1 MFTCGLSESSQS
13 SVNLDAI
20 SNADIVECILHYF
33 YSSKFIIDSD
43 LVQDVIPVAEMLQ
56 VISLKEACA
65 EHLLRQLTVSNCLG
79 VYAFADAHNCRKL
92 HEEALRVIQR
102 NFPELILGTEFK
114 QLSYNHVLSLVS
126 LDHLAVSNEARVY
139 DAIMCWVKH
148 NAEERRQHLKELLQ
162 QVRLPLVASEFLF
175 DQVSK
180 DPLITSDREC
190 HQILMDALQLK
201 YMPERVS
208 NSTARMV
215 TPRKL
220 PGGSVQV

>member
-1 MFTCGLSESSQS
+1 MWETQELCDVTLCVKGKEFRAHKVVLASSSPYFRAMFTCGLSESSQS

-162 QVRLPLVASEFLF
+162 QVRKEP
-175 DQVSK
+175 
-180 DPLITSDREC
+180 T
-190 HQILMDALQLK
+190 
-201 YMPERVS
+201 YM
-208 NSTARMV
+208 
-215 TPRKL
+215 L
-220 PGGSVQV
+220 